1 MGATPAGTGDAKK
14 IQIYIISFKPIL
26 WLVWVAPNSR
36 NARKAVDNNLIIIV

>member
-14 IQIYIISFKPIL
+14 DSKYLLKPIL
-26 WLVWVAPNSR
+26 WLVRVAPNSR